1 MLDKRKSYEGT
12 HKDKTTKVFAP
23 FTSAETLSS
32 DETNRNSSLKNI
44 QNIPT
49 KFDES
54 PLQQKDK
61 TQNSKY

>member
-12 HKDKTTKVFAP
+12 RKDKTTKVFAP
-23 FTSAETLSS
+23 FTSAKTLSS

-49 KFDES
+49 KLDES
-54 PLQQKDK
+54 TLQQQDK